1 MALPARLAPDT
12 ITILRPVMISDRG
25 TLVPDW
31 SQPPSETVSVGG
43 CSVQP
48 QTGAD
53 DRSQRDALSSVF
65 VVYAPPG
72 TIVGA
77 FDHVLVDDY
86 SSPLVTTGEP
96 VRWSIGFL
104 DHVVISLADWTG

>member
-1 MALPARLAPDT
+1 MTLPTIGAPDT
-12 ITILRPVMISDRG
+12 ITILRPVMVDDRG

-31 SQPPSETVSVGG
+31 SQPPAETVSVEG

-65 VVYAPPG
+65 VVYAPPE
-72 TIVGA
+72 TDVGA
-77 FDHVLVDDY
+77 FDQVLVDDY
-86 SSPLVTTGEP
+86 SAPLKTTGEP
-96 VRWSIGFL
+96 LRWSVGFL
-104 DHVVISLADWTG
+104 DHVVINLVDWNG

>member
-1 MALPARLAPDT
+1 MLPGMLAPDT
-12 ITILRPVMISDRG
+12 ITILRPVMIDDRG

-31 SQPPSETVSVGG
+31 SQPPAETVNVAG

-48 QTGAD
+48 QTNAD
-53 DRSQRDALSSVF
+53 ERSQRDALSSVF

-77 FDHVLVDDY
+77 FDRVLVTDY
-86 SSPLVTTGEP
+86 ESPLMITGEP
-96 VRWSIGFL
+96 TRWTIGFL
-104 DHVVISLADWTG
+104 DHVVINLADWNG

>member
-1 MALPARLAPDT
+1 MALPTLTSPDT
-12 ITILRPVMISDRG
+12 ITILRPVMVGDRG
-25 TLVPDW
+25 SQVPDW
-31 SQPPSETVSVGG
+31 SQPPAETISVGG

-53 DRSQRDALSSVF
+53 DRSQRDSLSSVF

-77 FDHVLVDDY
+77 FDRVLVDDY
-86 SSPLVTTGEP
+86 GSPLMTTGEP
-96 VRWSIGFL
+96 LRWSIGFL
-104 DHVVISLADWTG
+104 DHVVIDLVDWNG